1 MNDRDKA
8 TIGISMGDPAGV
20 GPEIAVKA
28 LASHAVLE
36 SCNALIVGD
45 AWIMQ
50 REIDK
55 YAPGKTLNAVHD
67 VKDCRFESNTINVLD
82 LSMPELKEIR
92 MGEISPIAGEAAFR
106 AIVMIIELAMERK
119 IDATV
124 TGPIHKKAINEAGH
138 HYAGHTE
145 IFAHYTDTEE
155 YAMFLVCEQLK
166 IIHVTTH
173 VSLREACDLITPEKV
188 LSRIKLMHE
197 GLVKLGI
204 PHPKIG
210 VAGLNPHA
218 GDGGLFGDEDI
229 KAILPAVEQGLR
241 KGYDVEGPVPPDTLF
256 PKALGKYYDGCVAM
270 YHDQGHIPFKMAGFT
285 WNQKTRSMK
294 SVTGVN
300 ITLGLP
306 IIRASVDHGTAFDIA
321 GKGIASEAA
330 LLDAIQYAVQMSD
343 NE

>member
-28 LASHAVLE
+28 LASNDVLE

-50 REIDK
+50 REIKK
-55 YAPGKTLNAVHD
+55 YAPGRIMNAVHD

-82 LSMPELKEIR
+82 LNMPELKEIR

-106 AIVMIIELAMERK
+106 AIVRIIELAMEGK
-119 IDATV
+119 IDAAV

-145 IFAHYTDTEE
+145 IFAHYTDTDD

-173 VSLREACDLITPEKV
+173 VSLRDACDLITSEKV

-218 GDGGLFGDEDI
+218 GDEGLFGDEDI
-229 KAILPAVEQGLR
+229 KVILPAVEEGLR
-241 KGYDVEGPVPPDTLF
+241 KGYDVEGPVSPDTLF
-256 PKALGKYYDGCVAM
+256 TKALGKYYDGCVAM

-306 IIRASVDHGTAFDIA
+306 IIRVSVDHGTAFDIA

-330 LLDAIQYAVQMSD
+330 LLDAIRYAVQMSYI
-343 NE
+343 E